1 MSKKFRMYITT
12 LYIDFQIGVSVIGLP
27 DFHSHALIIS
37 KSVNE
42 VDAKKYGLL

>member
-12 LYIDFQIGVSVIGLP
+12 LFIDFQVGVNVIGLP
-27 DFHSHALIIS
+27 DFHSHGLIIS
-37 KSVNE
+37 KSINE

>member
-12 LYIDFQIGVSVIGLP
+12 LYIDFQIGVNIIGLP
-27 DFHSHALIIS
+27 DFHRHALVIS
-37 KSVNE
+37 KSINE

>member
-12 LYIDFQIGVSVIGLP
+12 LYIDFQVGVSVIGLP

-42 VDAKKYGLL
+42 VDAKKYELL